1 MPEKR
6 AAAHL
11 TARRLEFILSTVL
24 EGADPKLVRELGIW
38 LTGGR
43 RVCAGQVVLT
53 VSLAVGA
60 LTWILACALN
70 AHMADQTLF
79 NWNPDK
85 NQLLIRERGI
95 SFERI
100 VFEISSGNEL
110 TVLEH
115 PNQEKYPGQ
124 RVSMVQVDDYVYA
137 VPFIESDTEIFLKT
151 IIPSRK
157 ATKRYRSTS

>member
-1 MPEKR
+1 
-6 AAAHL
+6 
-11 TARRLEFILSTVL
+11 
-24 EGADPKLVRELGIW
+24 
-38 LTGGR
+38 
-43 RVCAGQVVLT
+43 
-53 VSLAVGA
+53 
-60 LTWILACALN
+60 
-70 AHMADQTLF
+70 MADQKLF